1 MICPSCGHEID
12 DDAAFCTEC
21 GARIDQPAAPEPD
34 EPAPAKKRPL
44 SVAQKAA
51 IAGLV
56 VALLAGGGGA
66 GYYFGAYVPG
76 QRRAAAQKLAD
87 ERAHVNVRVKIAVSA
102 DGWDTATGASRL
114 PVHVTGTSA
123 DGDVDE
129 VQYVASDGTGIV
141 LIPGTYDIV
150 VAASPIA
157 ADGSLFDVPSQRASL
172 TVGADTDVDP
182 DSPDVPAT
190 PDEVAP
196 LPDTDYDSTGDV
208 AVTLKPADMTTVT
221 DDQIAEAKRYASQDP
236 QAAAGSADQLAS
248 SATAKRD
255 DAVAQKKA
263 AEEEAARKKAA
274 EEAAAKKQQ
283 AMGDLVSRALST
295 NYDDGTRSDGI
306 DSTSFKFDRKQTSNG
321 VGPFLDHRDGFW
333 TVKIYSGD
341 EATSRAVALYAFK
354 QGVGSSLLHKE
365 NWPSIDADGQGI
377 AVVGI
382 YGSKDEAA
390 AGTKEL
396 EAAGIPYDKVIFT
409 GPRSGTS
416 GRV

>member
-21 GARIDQPAAPEPD
+21 GARIDQPAAPEPA

-102 DGWDTATGASRL
+102 DGW
-114 PVHVTGTSA
+114 
-123 DGDVDE
+123 
-129 VQYVASDGTGIV
+129 
-141 LIPGTYDIV
+141 
-150 VAASPIA
+150 
-157 ADGSLFDVPSQRASL
+157 
-172 TVGADTDVDP
+172 DTDVDP

-321 VGPFLDHRDGFW
+321 AGPFLDHRDDFW

>member
-1 MICPSCGHEID
+1 MY
-12 DDAAFCTEC
+12 
-21 GARIDQPAAPEPD
+21 
-34 EPAPAKKRPL
+34 KR
-44 SVAQKAA
+44 Q
-51 IAGLV
+51 
-56 VALLAGGGGA
+56 
-66 GYYFGAYVPG
+66 
-76 QRRAAAQKLAD
+76 
-87 ERAHVNVRVKIAVSA
+87 
-102 DGWDTATGASRL
+102 
-114 PVHVTGTSA
+114 
-123 DGDVDE
+123 

-208 AVTLKPADMTTVT
+208 AVTLTPADMTTVT

-283 AMGDLVSRALST
+283 AMGCLL
-295 NYDDGTRSDGI
+295 Y
-306 DSTSFKFDRKQTSNG
+306 TSPS
-321 VGPFLDHRDGFW
+321 PRDC
-333 TVKIYSGD
+333 S
-341 EATSRAVALYAFK
+341 
-354 QGVGSSLLHKE
+354 
-365 NWPSIDADGQGI
+365 
-377 AVVGI
+377 
-382 YGSKDEAA
+382 
-390 AGTKEL
+390 
-396 EAAGIPYDKVIFT
+396 
-409 GPRSGTS
+409 
-416 GRV
+416 